1 MGSTSF
7 VVASFCF
14 LLRYNAPPWYYGT
27 CQKYHRHKNTPLD
40 KSPLDGIDMGYTC
53 DEQVVQARREAVARL
68 RIRGMSLR
76 AIPEALAANDP
87 PFTTADG
94 KPLSKSTI
102 GTDVIALLEQWRTE
116 AAATIADH
124 QAEQLA
130 TLREVQREAWKKQ
143 DLDTV
148 LKSHDRIAKLLG
160 SDAPDRH
167 EHRVG
172 VIDEA
177 TAQAAFDRV
186 AAFIAKQPPG
196 EASE

>member
-1 MGSTSF
+1 MSYS
-7 VVASFCF
+7 ADSEAIE
-14 LLRYNAPPWYYGT
+14 R
-27 CQKYHRHKNTPLD
+27 
-40 KSPLDGIDMGYTC
+40 
-53 DEQVVQARREAVARL
+53 RREIVARL
-68 RIRGMSLR
+68 RVRGLSHR
-76 AIPEALAANDP
+76 AIAAHLATFDP
-87 PFTTADG
+87 PFLNARGQPVG
-94 KPLSKSTI
+94 KNAVAEDCKI
-102 GTDVIALLEQWRTE
+102 LLERWRTE

-160 SDAPDRH
+160 SDAPERH

-172 VIDEA
+172 AIDEA

-186 AAFIAKQPPG
+186 AAFIAKQQQDEPPP
-196 EASE
+196 E

>member
-1 MGSTSF
+1 MSYSNDSQN
-7 VVASFCF
+7 V
-14 LLRYNAPPWYYGT
+14 L
-27 CQKYHRHKNTPLD
+27 
-40 KSPLDGIDMGYTC
+40 
-53 DEQVVQARREAVARL
+53 ARREVVARL
-68 RIRGMSLR
+68 RIRGMSVR
-76 AIPEALAANDP
+76 AIAEALATNDP
-87 PFTTADG
+87 PFVGTDG
-94 KPLSKSTI
+94 NPLSKT
-102 GTDVIALLEQWRTE
+102 TVANDLVALREQWRTE

-160 SDAPDRH
+160 SDAPERH

-172 VIDEA
+172 AIDEA

-186 AAFIAKQPPG
+186 AAFIAKQQQDEPPI
-196 EASE
+196 E